1 MPDFETMTDAELRTF
16 KSQKWHAIQA
26 LRTEMRAAEAVLQRK
41 RAEAEFVAALTASV
55 KAGAVVQDAVV
66 EAPPAGA
73 ASTGKG
79 GVSSL

>member
-1 MPDFETMTDAELRTF
+1 MPDFETMTDAELRKF

-26 LRTEMRAAEAVLQRK
+26 LRAEMRGAEAVLQRK
-41 RAEAEFVAALTASV
+41 RAEAEAALAASV
-55 KAGAVVQDAVV
+55 MAGAVVQDAVV

-79 GVSSL
+79 G

>member
-1 MPDFETMTDAELRTF
+1 MPDFETMTDAELRKF

-26 LRTEMRAAEAVLQRK
+26 LRNEMRAAEAVLQRK
-41 RAEAEFVAALTASV
+41 RAEAEAALAASV
-55 KAGAVVQDAVV
+55 TAGAVVQDAVV

>member
-1 MPDFETMTDAELRTF
+1 MPDFETMTDAELRKF

-26 LRTEMRAAEAVLQRK
+26 LRAEMRGAEAVLQRK
-41 RAEAEFVAALTASV
+41 RAEAEAALAASV

-79 GVSSL
+79 G

>member
-1 MPDFETMTDAELRTF
+1 MPDFETMTDAELRKF

-26 LRTEMRAAEAVLQRK
+26 LRAEMRGAEAVLQRK
-41 RAEAEFVAALTASV
+41 RAEAEAALAASGQP
-55 KAGAVVQDAVV
+55 AGVVQDAVV

-79 GVSSL
+79 G